1 MRMRPSA
8 GAKLDA
14 TDGMI
19 SRMWDDLAPRLEG
32 ELVVLEPLRRDHADA
47 LFAAARPLEIW
58 EFWPFNPASDRVR
71 FEEWLDGAIRAVAD
85 GTEARF
91 VTLDVETERPIG
103 STSFCTL
110 RPEHRGL
117 EIGWT
122 WLTPRAWRT
131 GANAEAKLL
140 QLRHA
145 FSHLACQRVEFE
157 TDELNIRSRR
167 ALEALPAQFEGV
179 LRDLKL
185 LPDGRRRSSAVY
197 SILPHEW
204 RAVEERLQHRV
215 REAVRRRSL

>member
-1 MRMRPSA
+1 
-8 GAKLDA
+8 
-14 TDGMI
+14 
-19 SRMWDDLAPRLEG
+19 
-32 ELVVLEPLRRDHADA
+32 VVLDPLRRDHLDP
-47 LFAAARPLEIW
+47 LFEAARRPEIW
-58 EFWPFNPASDRVR
+58 EFWPFNPAADRRR
-71 FEEWLDGAIRAVAD
+71 FGEWLDDVLRAVAS

-91 VTLDVETERPIG
+91 VTLEAGNERPIG

-122 WLTPRAWRT
+122 WLTPSAWGT

-140 QLRHA
+140 QLRYA
-145 FSHLACQRVEFE
+145 FSQLGCRRVEFE

-185 LPDGRRRSSAVY
+185 LPDGRRRSSAIY
-197 SILPHEW
+197 AILACDWP
-204 RAVEERLQHRV
+204 AVEERLKHRV
-215 REAVRRRSL
+215 REALRRR

>member
-1 MRMRPSA
+1 
-8 GAKLDA
+8 
-14 TDGMI
+14 MI
-19 SRMWDDLAPRLEG
+19 TLVWDDLAPRLEG
-32 ELVVLEPLRRDHADA
+32 ELVVLEPLRRDHLDA
-47 LFAAARPLEIW
+47 LFDAARPTEIW
-58 EFWPFNPASDRVR
+58 EFWPFNPASDRRR
-71 FEEWLDGAIRAVAD
+71 FEEWFDDALRAVAG

-91 VTLDVETERPIG
+91 ATLDLRTESPIG
-103 STSFCTL
+103 STSFCSL

-122 WLTPRAWRT
+122 WLTPSAWGI

-145 FSHLACQRVEFE
+145 FSRLGCQRVEFE
-157 TDELNIRSRR
+157 TDELNIRSRH

-185 LPDGRRRSSAVY
+185 LPNGVMRSSAIY
-197 SILPHEW
+197 SILAREW
-204 RAVEERLQHRV
+204 PVVDEHLQQRV

>member
-1 MRMRPSA
+1 
-8 GAKLDA
+8 
-14 TDGMI
+14 MI
-19 SRMWDDLAPRLEG
+19 TPMWEDLAPRLEG
-32 ELVVLEPLRRDHADA
+32 ELVVLEPMRRDHLDA
-47 LFAAARPLEIW
+47 LFEAALPFEIW
-58 EFWPFNPASDRVR
+58 EYWPFNPASDRRR
-71 FEEWLDGAIRAVAD
+71 FEEWLDDVLHAVAS
-85 GTEARF
+85 GTQARF
-91 VTLDVETERPIG
+91 VTLDAHTERPIG

-122 WLTPRAWRT
+122 WLTPTAWGT

-145 FSHLACQRVEFE
+145 FSRLGCQRVEFE

-185 LPDGRRRSSAVY
+185 LPDGRRRGSAVY
-197 SILPHEW
+197 SILAAEW
-204 RAVEERLQHRV
+204 PAVEERLQYRV